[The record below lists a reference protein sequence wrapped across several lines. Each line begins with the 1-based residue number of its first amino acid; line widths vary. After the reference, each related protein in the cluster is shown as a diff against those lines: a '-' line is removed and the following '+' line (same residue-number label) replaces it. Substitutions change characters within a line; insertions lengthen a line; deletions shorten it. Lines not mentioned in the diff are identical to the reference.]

1 MDELI
6 KGSWY
11 PTDSSKRFD
20 ANLTVSGESYQLHV
34 QGTDVPGVQIGKW
47 ADVSISNRLG
57 KTERKLTLAD
67 GSVFATLDNDAID
80 AIIKNQAGFKADL
93 WVHKHESKLS
103 SVLVM
108 AALTIAFVFAFFKW
122 GLPWTSHAVAHA
134 LPQKTGEVIGT
145 QSLEFIDKYFLES
158 TEIAQSEQEKIRK
171 RFETRLKP
179 LDEHKD
185 INYTIH
191 FRKMEISGVSV
202 PNAFALP
209 SGDLVLTDKFIQLSK
224 NDDEVDSVLLHEMGH
239 VVHRHS
245 LEMLTQSSLTTMIV
259 MLALGNPD
267 GTGELVTG
275 LGTALVSNHYSR
287 NKETEADDFA
297 FKKMLKGGINPQ
309 AFVDILSRM
318 EAYANDEL
326 GKAEEV
332 DDSADNV
339 EAKPDDGQI
348 NDHQNHGQQHDTV
361 NDGSYDVGHEDDVS
375 VSDYFSTH
383 PSTQARIDMAKK
395 YGACYQQGL
404 TVCD

>member
-1 MDELI
+1 MI
-6 KGSWY
+6 KGNWY
-11 PTDSSKRFD
+11 PIDSSKRYD
-20 ANLTVSGESYQLHV
+20 ATLSLSGKNYRVNVLDLEQGEGEQTVDNRSLH
-34 QGTDVPGVQIGKW
+34 TGKW
-47 ADVSISNRLG
+47 SEVRVSNRLG
-57 KTERKLTLAD
+57 QTERKLTLAD
-67 GSVFATLDNDAID
+67 GSVFATLDNDAVD
-80 AIIKNQAGFKADL
+80 AIIKDQAGFKTDL

-108 AALTIAFVFAFFKW
+108 LALTIGFVSAFFKW

-134 LPQKTGEVIGT
+134 LPQKTGEVIGK

-158 TEIAQSEQEKIRK
+158 TEISQSEQDKIKK

-191 FRKMEISGVSV
+191 FRKMEMGGVSV

-209 SGDLVLTDKFIQLSK
+209 SGDLVLTDKFVQMSE
-224 NDDEVDSVLLHEMGH
+224 NDDEIDSVLLHEMGH

-287 NKETEADDFA
+287 EKETEADAFA

-309 AFVDILSRM
+309 AFVNILSRM
-318 EAYANDEL
+318 EAYANDEMT
-326 GKAEEV
+326 
-332 DDSADNV
+332 DDRQESDKSN
-339 EAKPDDGQI
+339 EANHQDA
-348 NDHQNHGQQHDTV
+348 QNHEDQHNENADDDQ
-361 NDGSYDVGHEDDVS
+361 DGSVTDF
-375 VSDYFSTH
+375 FSTH

-404 TVCD
+404 TVCE